1 MTVADRL
8 EVNMM
13 MKMSPI
19 CVTVAD
25 RLKADTCRLKA
36 ERLRST

>member
-8 EVNMM
+8 KVNMM

-25 RLKADTCRLKA
+25 RL
-36 ERLRST
+36 EVNMMM